1 MIKKFHLY
9 INYISAICCI
19 AIAVKFIL
27 MPILVVPFYSNEYK
41 YLMFQCDNVMRDH
54 LIAKNRVFYDKSEN
68 SINLLKLSEVGLIS
82 CHKYDV
88 LRKKMKSWGIT
99 DYQLSS
105 IGLEAIEENSKDII
119 KYVDTHEFKY

>member
-19 AIAVKFIL
+19 AIAVKFIF
-27 MPILVVPFYSNEYK
+27 MPILVVPIYSNEYK

>member
-1 MIKKFHLY
+1 
-9 INYISAICCI
+9 
-19 AIAVKFIL
+19 
-27 MPILVVPFYSNEYK
+27 MPILVVPIYSNEYK